1 MSRIVTISHK
11 KKFFK
16 SNKRAVNVTQSLLL
30 LASVLMHARVGLA
43 SDFETS
49 KEFRQYCGACHGQNG
64 AGDGVAGRYLYPKP
78 RDLVNGRLHLA
89 TSINLVASADDI
101 KQVLLDGVPNSSM
114 QSWKEL
120 SGGLIDQLVSEI
132 QQMQITGA
140 RHRVTLVL
148 KEDGLL
154 VDSDGNLNTEG
165 QKAVVNYTAQQTVP
179 TQRWVAPRRLAIST
193 GILADGR
200 KIYLKQ
206 NCHKCHGNEG
216 EGSFGV
222 DLVDDKGFPT
232 FARDLIRDPYKAGS
246 HFDDVSR
253 VISLGMPGTVMP
265 SSVSLSD
272 VELAKL
278 THYVQSLAKSPPQ
291 QLSNIQRYH
300 RAIGFRR

>member
-1 MSRIVTISHK
+1 M
-11 KKFFK
+11 KFVFK
-16 SNKRAVNVTQSLLL
+16 SNKCDSNVTQSLLL
-30 LASVLMHARVGLA
+30 LACLLIHARVGFT
-43 SDFETS
+43 SEFEAS

-64 AGDGVAGRYLYPKP
+64 GGHGVAGRYLYPKP
-78 RDLVNGRLHLA
+78 RNLVNGRLHLA
-89 TSINLVASADDI
+89 TSINMVASADDI
-101 KQVLLDGVPNSSM
+101 KQVLLDGVPNTSM

-120 SGGLIDQLVSEI
+120 SGGLIDRLVAEI

-140 RHRVTLVL
+140 RQRVTLVL

-154 VDSDGNLNTEG
+154 VDSDGNLNSQG
-165 QKAVVNYTAQQTVP
+165 QRAVVNYTTQQTVP
-179 TQRWVAPRRLAIST
+179 MQRWVAPRTLRIST

-246 HFDDVSR
+246 HFDDVAR
-253 VISLGMPGTVMP
+253 VISLGIPGTVMP
-265 SSVSLSD
+265 SSVVLSD
-272 VELAKL
+272 IELAKL